1 MPKEKNSSSYDS
13 VAKTLHWLIAF
24 AIVAMLIIG
33 WTMTNLPKGDPL
45 KFPLF
50 QWHKSVGITILLL
63 SLFRLIWRLT
73 HKAPPLPDNM
83 PGWEKF
89 AARATH
95 AIFYILI
102 IGMPLV
108 GWAIVSTSPLNLPT
122 FLYRIPP
129 WFDGIP
135 WPNLPILPG
144 LSNKGEIGHML
155 GAAHSYGAWIVAILL
170 VLHVGAAH
178 KHHWLDR
185 DDVLTRM
192 APGPIAR
199 LLDRMRGKK

>member
-1 MPKEKNSSSYDS
+1 MPKEKLSPSYDS

-24 AIVAMLIIG
+24 AIVAMLVIG
-33 WTMTNLPKGDPL
+33 WTMTNIAKDNPYRFG
-45 KFPLF
+45 LF
-50 QWHKSVGITILLL
+50 QLHKSVGITILLL
-63 SLFRLIWRLT
+63 SLFRLYWRLT
-73 HKAPPLPDNM
+73 HPAPPLPIAM
-83 PGWEKF
+83 PAWEKF

-95 AIFYILI
+95 WIFYVLI

-108 GWAIVSTSPLNLPT
+108 GWAIVSASPFNLPT
-122 FLYRIPP
+122 VLYGI
-129 WFDGIP
+129 IP
-135 WPNLPILPG
+135 WPHLPVLPD
-144 LSNKGEIGHML
+144 LDPDSKKQAVHLFDTM
-155 GAAHSYGAWIVAILL
+155 HDYGAYILASLL

-199 LLDRMRGKK
+199 LLNRMRGTP